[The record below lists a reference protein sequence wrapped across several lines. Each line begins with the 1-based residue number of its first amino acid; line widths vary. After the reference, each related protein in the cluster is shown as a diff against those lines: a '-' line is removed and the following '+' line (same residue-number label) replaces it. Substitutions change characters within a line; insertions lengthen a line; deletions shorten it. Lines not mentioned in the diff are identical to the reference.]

1 MVRVSSV
8 AAILAMALSVTAKVV
23 PNDAGAKNVG
33 ADNFQQFITGGCVIN
48 DDCQSKC
55 CAGNGDNKG
64 VCSNEVAANQNGKTG
79 CGFEDPNAKQTI
91 AEAKEQ
97 VKKQGF

>member
-1 MVRVSSV
+1 MVRVSTF
-8 AAILAMALSVTAKVV
+8 AAILAMALSVTANVT

-33 ADNFQQFITGGCVIN
+33 TGNGQQFITGGCVN
-48 DDCQSKC
+48 GPDCQSRC
-55 CAGNGDNKG
+55 CAGNGENKG

-79 CGFEDPNAKQTI
+79 CGFEDPNKAQTVK
-91 AEAKEQ
+91 EAKEQ